1 MSLVDARKG
10 VTGMLNFGGTSRL
23 GEKIISKLLLAC
35 ALVSILTT
43 LVIVFILLKDT
54 FDFFGTVS
62 FVEFITSPKWTP
74 LFEPQNWGIRPLIYG
89 TLTVTIGAIIF
100 AVPLGLGSAIYL
112 SEYASART
120 RKIVKPIL
128 EVLAGVPTI
137 VYGYFALIFITPVL
151 QSIIPGVGVFNA
163 LSASIA
169 VGIMITPMIS
179 SLSEEALLAVPNSMR
194 EGAYALGSTKLETT
208 IRVVI
213 PYALS
218 GIIASIVLAVGRA
231 LGETMI
237 VTVAAGATPQLSMN
251 PMQSVQTMTAY
262 IVQVSMG
269 DTPADSIEYLSIF
282 AVGITLFVFTVLM
295 NLAAVYVTKR
305 YKIGE

>member
-1 MSLVDARKG
+1 MIDFAG
-10 VTGMLNFGGTSRL
+10 QSRL
-23 GEKIISKLLLAC
+23 GEKIIAKLLFAC
-35 ALVSILTT
+35 ALVSIITT
-43 LVIVFILLKDT
+43 LLIVFILLTDT
-54 FDFFGTVS
+54 IEFFSTVS
-62 FVEFITSPKWTP
+62 IIEFLTSPKWTP

-112 SEYASART
+112 SEYASTRT
-120 RKIVKPIL
+120 RSIVKPIL

-137 VYGYFALIFITPVL
+137 VYGYFALMFITPVL
-151 QSIIPGVGVFNA
+151 QSFIPGLGVFNA

-179 SLSEEALLAVPNSMR
+179 SLSEEALLAVPGSMR

-208 IRVVI
+208 FKVVI

-218 GIIASIVLAVGRA
+218 GIVASIVLAIGRA
-231 LGETMI
+231 MGETMI

-251 PMQSVQTMTAY
+251 PLQSVQTMTAY

-269 DTPADSIEYLSIF
+269 DTPANTTEYFSIF
-282 AVGITLFVFTVLM
+282 AVGIALFVFTILM
-295 NLAAVYVTKR
+295 NLIAAYVTKR